1 MTAVCSWIGN
11 SKPVA
16 QKHYLKPTETDFEKA
31 LGSKIDLQID
41 QHDTE
46 EVSTEN
52 QTSQLNLKNTGM
64 PVGAAACDTTKTEK
78 HAQQDSNLR
87 PTD

>member
-1 MTAVCSWIGN
+1 MV
-11 SKPVA
+11 V
-16 QKHYLKPTETDFEKA
+16 
-31 LGSKIDLQID
+31 LQID

-46 EVSTEN
+46 EVSREN
-52 QTSQLNLKNTGM
+52 QTYQLNLKNTAM
-64 PVGAAACDTTKTEK
+64 PVGAAACDTAEMEK

>member
-16 QKHYLKPTETDFEKA
+16 QKHYLKPTEADFEKA

-46 EVSTEN
+46 QVSTAG
-52 QTSQLNLKNTGM
+52 QTFQLNLKNKAM
-64 PVGAAACDTTKTEK
+64 PVGAAACDTAEIEK